1 MSDSQS
7 KDKSSGTIT
16 NIDRKL
22 NVLLTAFAVVIVMLL
37 FTSLQNGRVTCRN
50 FVANIYLYVVL
61 AIILVGIFTL
71 IREKYITPSE
81 ERGKLYNLENLPMRY
96 FQGLWVMFV
105 ALIAFIVY
113 LFAGGYQMKNHLL
126 NHTMWLLLI
135 FGISMGF
142 YPLFKTATAYNYIT
156 IAATYVVIIFMVMS
170 GIVYANYEWVLKM
183 GDRANWIYSWLGITL
198 LLALLT
204 IIISTLFLMIF
215 SRMGLVSME
224 QFTGIY
230 RVILYFAIVVFSAYI
245 SYDTIYVIKRTKT
258 CNESNKFR
266 YPNYPME
273 SFMIFIDLWNIF
285 INLLNLRTFE
295 Q

>member
-7 KDKSSGTIT
+7 KDKSNETIT

-22 NVLLTAFAVVIVMLL
+22 NVLVTAFAVIVMILL

-61 AIILVGIFTL
+61 AILLVGIFTL
-71 IREKYITPSE
+71 FREKYITPPE
-81 ERGKLYNLENLPMRY
+81 ERGKLYDLENLPGKY
-96 FQGLWVMFV
+96 FQGLWVMLV
-105 ALIAFIVY
+105 ALIAFLVY

-126 NHTMWLLLI
+126 NHAMWLLLI

-142 YPLFKTATAYNYIT
+142 YPLFKTGKAYNYIT

-170 GIVYANYEWVLKM
+170 GIVYANYDWVLKM

-204 IIISTLFLMIF
+204 IIISSIFLMIF
-215 SRMGLVSME
+215 SSMGLVNMA

-230 RVILYFAIVVFSAYI
+230 RAILYFAIFIFSAYI
-245 SYDTIYVIKRTKT
+245 SYDTIYVIKRTRT
-258 CNESNKFR
+258 CNVNNKIN
-266 YPNYPME
+266 YPNYPIE

-285 INLLNLRTFE
+285 VDLLNLQTF
-295 Q
+295 QQ